1 MLNDEKYMEVVP
13 VHVKNELVNL
23 LRTNLTIREKW
34 EIMKAQ
40 SEAQGNVRMVVA
52 DFLIQE
58 GLMKRVFPRK

>member
-1 MLNDEKYMEVVP
+1 MLDDEKYMEVVP

-34 EIMKAQ
+34 EIMKTRA
-40 SEAQGNVRMVVA
+40 EAQGNVRMVVA

>member
-1 MLNDEKYMEVVP
+1 MLDDEKYMEVVP
-13 VHVKNELVNL
+13 VHVKNELANL

-34 EIMKAQ
+34 EIMKARA
-40 SEAQGNVRMVVA
+40 EAQGNVRMVVA